1 MVKYFPSKGITAAE
15 TGLLLLQLTV
25 TELEVTLVNLTLL
38 GVILKYS
45 NINSPITKRRVKIE
59 IFNKFSL
66 SYNLLIVSRA
76 NIHLIFIKYYIYLFI
91 L

>member
-1 MVKYFPSKGITAAE
+1 MILCSIDSIESSSAFSTSLVSKNFSLKKQNSLIGKVVLPSKGITVAE

-45 NINSPITKRRVKIE
+45 KINSPITKKE
-59 IFNKFSL
+59 G
-66 SYNLLIVSRA
+66 
-76 NIHLIFIKYYIYLFI
+76 
-91 L
+91 